1 MKLVKSILILL
12 LFVKLANASET
23 IKIADDVLD
32 YRVDRIGN
40 VYFFDSKNVLT
51 KYETK
56 IKRYTRYADLRSGKI
71 TSIDV
76 NNPLRVI
83 VFYADQGI
91 VKFLDVN
98 LTEINSLQIRKT
110 YSEGWISLVSSSNNN
125 GIWMYDNVNR
135 KIIKLAE
142 QLNLVFQSSDLYLV
156 LAKKINPTFLV
167 EYGDEL
173 FLGDQ
178 KLGIFVFDLYGGYKK
193 TLPVFANTITQIEN
207 NKILFEQNKSLL
219 KYESL
224 KLDTLILNTGNH
236 SNIRFFLNDYVYYLD
251 GQSLFQQMGLD

>member
-1 MKLVKSILILL
+1 M
-12 LFVKLANASET
+12 ANASET

-32 YRVDRIGN
+32 YKVDRIGN
-40 VYFFDSKNVLT
+40 VYYFDSKNVLT
-51 KYETK
+51 KYENK

-110 YSEGWISLVSSSNNN
+110 YSEGWINLVASSNNN

-142 QLNLVFQSSDLYLV
+142 QLNVVYQSSDLYLV
-156 LAKKINPTFLV
+156 LSKKISPSFLI

-173 FLGDQ
+173 FLCDQ
-178 KLGIFVFDLYGGYKK
+178 KQGIFVFDLYGGYKK
-193 TLPVFANTITQIEN
+193 TLPVYANTITQIEN
-207 NKILFEQNKSLL
+207 NKLIFEQNKMLL

-224 KLDTLILNTGNH
+224 KLDTLMIDTKKQ
-236 SNIRFFLNDYVYYLD
+236 SNIRFFLDNVVYYLED
-251 GQSLFQQMGLD
+251 QSLFQQTGLF